1 MLLDALWRI
10 LGNWGNTD
18 MKTFISATVAFAL
31 AASAVSLASGPA
43 AAEDKP
49 QLTPGIVEQIDLA
62 AKLTNYGVERND
74 PLLLLAAARL
84 IATASPDPAAPT
96 PALSATELVEKAKS
110 IAGGNGE
117 ISALADQVASEIPRG
132 LCYGPGTVYGCF

>member
-1 MLLDALWRI
+1 
-10 LGNWGNTD
+10 
-18 MKTFISATVAFAL
+18 MKTFISVTAVAFAL
-31 AASAVSLASGPA
+31 AASAISLASGPA

-62 AKLTNYGVERND
+62 AKLTNYGIERND

-84 IATASPDPAAPT
+84 IATVSPDPAAPT

-110 IAGGNGE
+110 IAGGKGE
-117 ISALADQVASEIPRG
+117 ITALADQVASEIPRG

>member
-1 MLLDALWRI
+1 
-10 LGNWGNTD
+10 
-18 MKTFISATVAFAL
+18 MKTFISATAVAFVL
-31 AASAVSLASGPA
+31 AASAVSLASAPA

-49 QLTPGIVEQIDLA
+49 QLTSGIVEQIDLA

-84 IATASPDPAAPT
+84 IATVSPDPAAPA

-110 IAGGNGE
+110 IAGGKGE
-117 ISALADQVASEIPRG
+117 ISTLADQIAAEIPRG